1 MHGGTGANSSMRLP
15 MICTVLSL
23 VLSLQA
29 LGEDKPDKHP
39 IDVKTEAAE
48 EKAMSTA
55 EQTQAQS
62 EGLKLWDAE
71 MNRVYAKLKKRLHPE
86 AFELLQAAQRD
97 WLKYRDSQRK
107 FLTTMYTGFQGT
119 MFIPMH
125 AAAVKE
131 LTRARALE
139 LIHLLEMHEEF
150 AE

>member
-1 MHGGTGANSSMRLP
+1 MRLP

-23 VLSLQA
+23 VLSLEA

-71 MNRVYAKLKKRLHPE
+71 MNRVYAKLRKALKPE
-86 AFELLQAAQRD
+86 AATALQAAQRE
-97 WLKYRDSQRK
+97 WLNYRDAEVK
-107 FLTTMYTGFQGT
+107 FLDEMYAAFEGT

-125 AAAVKE
+125 MAAVARVTRE
-131 LTRARALE
+131 RALRLTR
-139 LIHLLEMHEEF
+139 LLETQQEF